1 MFLPQHKFVRIFF
14 FKLTQIDSGKKWYQ
28 NKLTYPRITSYI
40 YTNFVYFHLSI
51 VQIYIE
57 KKPKFYK
64 YKNTI
69 PPPLPKKLESLV
81 SSVLSMNKI
90 MWLANKFLDTY
101 RIKSVM
107 KAETDIIAS
116 ITVSPQDK
124 VWY

>member
-14 FKLTQIDSGKKWYQ
+14 FKLAQIDSGKKWYQ

-57 KKPKFYK
+57 KNPKFYK

-69 PPPLPKKLESLV
+69 PPPL
-81 SSVLSMNKI
+81 
-90 MWLANKFLDTY
+90 ANNFLDTY
-101 RIKSVM
+101 RIKSVI
-107 KAETDIIAS
+107 KVETDIIAS